1 MSVQATYHDFSG
13 FAQLRAEARQD
24 SAGASKE
31 VAKQF
36 ESIFIQIMLKSMRDT
51 VPEGGLF
58 DSSQM
63 TMYQEMYDQQ
73 IALDMSHRG
82 GIGLAE
88 MIERQ
93 LGGTVAP
100 VQDVDQ
106 DTVAAPLAGEG
117 VDDVISLGS
126 TDESAV
132 NPFAASRVLNL
143 AALTVNRAV
152 GNSAANGVDPGA
164 AVGGAV
170 GHRLAGVG
178 ERQAAPQA
186 LEDLRPG
193 GVNRRWMPA
202 GPESFVEGIRE
213 HAAKAAAELGVS
225 ENLLIAQAALETG
238 WGQKI
243 IKHRD
248 GTNSFNLFGIKA
260 SEDWPGSK
268 VTRLTLEYRNGVA
281 AKEYARF
288 KAYESPAD
296 SFNDYVEFLRGNPR
310 YSDVLESAGD
320 DAHFARGLQTAGYAT
335 DPAYASKILSIK
347 QQLDQMP
354 SALAL
359 KNSDETS
366 LL

>member
-1 MSVQATYHDFSG
+1 MSVQTSYHDFSG

-24 SAGASKE
+24 AAGASKE

-93 LGGTVAP
+93 LGGNAAP
-100 VQDVDQ
+100 VEDADH
-106 DTVAAPLAGEG
+106 DSDAAPSIGDGVEGLISSGGAGE
-117 VDDVISLGS
+117 S
-126 TDESAV
+126 
-132 NPFAASRVLNL
+132 AASPFTASRGLNL
-143 AALTVNRAV
+143 AALTVNRVVDNAV
-152 GNSAANGVDPGA
+152 AVNAVNPGA
-164 AVGGAV
+164 ADPGERVGSTVGLQLPGVGG
-170 GHRLAGVG
+170 
-178 ERQAAPQA
+178 
-186 LEDLRPG
+186 
-193 GVNRRWMPA
+193 NRRWTPS
-202 GPESFVEGIRE
+202 GPEGFVEGIRQ

-310 YSDVLESAGD
+310 YSDVLASTGS
-320 DAHFARGLQTAGYAT
+320 DAHFARGLQAAGYAT

-354 SALAL
+354 SVLAL

>member
-1 MSVQATYHDFSG
+1 MSVQTSYHDFSG

-93 LGGTVAP
+93 LGGTAAP
-100 VQDVDQ
+100 VEDADR
-106 DTVAAPLAGEG
+106 DIDAAPNIGDGVAG
-117 VDDVISLGS
+117 LPGS
-126 TDESAV
+126 GGSESVA
-132 NPFAASRVLNL
+132 NPFAASRGLNP
-143 AALTVNRAV
+143 AALAVQRVVDNTVAV
-152 GNSAANGVDPGA
+152 NAANVGAADLGKADLGKADPGERVGSAAGLQSSGV
-164 AVGGAV
+164 
-170 GHRLAGVG
+170 
-178 ERQAAPQA
+178 
-186 LEDLRPG
+186 
-193 GVNRRWMPA
+193 GVNRRWTPS
-202 GPESFVEGIRE
+202 GPEGFVEGIRQ

-310 YSDVLESAGD
+310 YSDALASNGN
-320 DAHFARGLQTAGYAT
+320 DARFARGLQTAGYAT

-354 SALAL
+354 SVLAL